1 MGVFMTG
8 NYLAVL
14 ADNQLFILSLAVITG
29 ILLGGIKIRGIKLG
43 SSAALFTG
51 LVFGWMGASISE
63 DFFTW
68 NLLFFV
74 TAVGLISSKD
84 IAGVLKRYGMKFVV
98 LAVAVT
104 GAGAAATLGIAL
116 MFTDTMHPLLIGG
129 TFTGALTSSPGLGAA
144 LEAAGGNA
152 LITIGYT
159 IAYPFGVLA
168 VVIFIQVM
176 PVLMKVDLAK
186 ERTRFFETLGR
197 RENQSESDQSAP
209 FTLIS
214 FVICMAGGVLIG
226 SITVPIPWLGS
237 FSLGSTGGA
246 LLFALFLGARGKLGP
261 FPMRMDIHVLSAI
274 RSISLAFFLA
284 VMGIL
289 AGPDIPEILM
299 QHGAVLAGIGIVS
312 SSASLA
318 AGLLLGRYVFK
329 MNWVLLA
336 GAITGA
342 MTSTPGLGVAV
353 ESTGGDECS
362 TGYGATYP
370 AAIFCMVLFTKLI
383 MAVLTQL

>member
-1 MGVFMTG
+1 MTG

-14 ADNQLFILSLAVITG
+14 ADNQLFILTLAVITG

-51 LVFGWMGASISE
+51 LIFGWMGASISE

-74 TAVGLISSKD
+74 TAVGLISSRD

-104 GAGAAATLGIAL
+104 GAGAAATIVMAL
-116 MFTDTMHPLLIGG
+116 LFTDTIHPLLVGG

-144 LEAAGGNA
+144 LEAAGGDA

-261 FPMRMDIHVLSAI
+261 FPMRMDIQVLSAI

-299 QHGAVLAGIGIVS
+299 QHGAALAGIGIVS

-318 AGLLLGRYVFK
+318 AGLLLGRFVFK

-383 MAVLTQL
+383 MAVLAQL